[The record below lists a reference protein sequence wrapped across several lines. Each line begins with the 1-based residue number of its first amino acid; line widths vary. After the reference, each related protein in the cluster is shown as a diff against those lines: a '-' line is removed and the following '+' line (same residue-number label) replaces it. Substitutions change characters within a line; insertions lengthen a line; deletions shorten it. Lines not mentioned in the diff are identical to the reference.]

1 MFAGQITGVEGYV
14 ESAATGFLA
23 GVNAALTALLG
34 TDAALPVPPA
44 TTAHGALIH
53 HITEADP
60 RHFQPM
66 NVNYGLFPEIPGRIK
81 KAERRRLLAERA
93 LQDLEA
99 WRGQLFPDAAPGAVA
114 ER

>member
-1 MFAGQITGVEGYV
+1 VP
-14 ESAATGFLA
+14 
-23 GVNAALTALLG
+23 
-34 TDAALPVPPA
+34 PVPPA
-44 TTAHGALIH
+44 TTAHGALVR

-81 KAERRRLLAERA
+81 KAERRRLMAERA

-99 WRGQLFPDAAPGAVA
+99 WRMQLSPDAAPAPDD